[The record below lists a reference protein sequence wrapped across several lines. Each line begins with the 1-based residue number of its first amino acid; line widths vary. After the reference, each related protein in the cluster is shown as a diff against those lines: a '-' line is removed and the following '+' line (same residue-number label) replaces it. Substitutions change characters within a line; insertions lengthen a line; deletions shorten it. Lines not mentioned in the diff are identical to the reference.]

1 MQITQSRNRSI
12 FHTLKDTPS
21 RYVQQNTLFSRKQSS
36 TYW

>member
-21 RYVQQNTLFSRKQSS
+21 RYVLSYT
-36 TYW
+36 